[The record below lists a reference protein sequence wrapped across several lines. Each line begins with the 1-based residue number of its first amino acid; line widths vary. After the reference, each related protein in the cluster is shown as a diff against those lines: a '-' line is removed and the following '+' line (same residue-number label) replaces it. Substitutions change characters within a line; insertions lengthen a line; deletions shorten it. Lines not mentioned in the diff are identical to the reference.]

1 MKQFSIKYSCLC
13 LLTGAL
19 ILTAM
24 NFLVAKTHLVK
35 SEVILKRF
43 NSSISGDNS
52 ELAKNRWIWVRDG
65 LEIAKRL
72 QAVPLASKILSE
84 LNYQQVDAT
93 QWASNN
99 LKVDYTGGD
108 ENLYILEVRSWDRE
122 SGQLISQALI
132 NELEKMGQEKI
143 PANEQSNIGTTM
155 TEVITPPTYL
165 GNTFSLK
172 LKSMLFVVILSSLIA
187 GLIPLMVANLKKQI

>member
-1 MKQFSIKYSCLC
+1 MGAGI
-13 LLTGAL
+13 LTG
-19 ILTAM
+19 M
-24 NFLVAKTHLVK
+24 YFLAPKTHLVK

-43 NSSISGDNS
+43 NSSVSGDNS

-65 LEIAKRL
+65 LEIAKRI
-72 QAVPLASKILSE
+72 QAVPLASKILSD
-84 LNYQQVDAT
+84 LNFQQVDPA
-93 QWASNN
+93 QWTSNN

-122 SGQLISQALI
+122 SGIQISQALI

-143 PANEQSNIGTTM
+143 PANEKSTIGTTI
-155 TEVITPPTYL
+155 TEVITPPAYL

-172 LKSMLFVVILSSLIA
+172 LKSMLFVVFLSSLIA
-187 GLIPLMVANLKKQI
+187 GFIPLLVGNFKKQILT